1 MPAAA
6 RAAAGLLALWLGA
19 CATPEAPAP
28 ETPAAPPSA
37 AAPPPAPAAL
47 LLPADWSDLPG
58 WRQDRLSEA
67 LPALRQQC
75 AAPRRPA
82 TEPPGAIP
90 PALLGDAA
98 WWQALCRDAARL
110 PPGNQAAARRFVQAR
125 FRPMQLRPQ
134 ETTAQG
140 LLTGYFEPV
149 YAGCTAPGPG
159 CTSPVRGRPPGLL
172 NVDAGRID
180 PRQGG
185 TRIRGCIDRGALSP
199 CPDRAAIE
207 AGRLADAPVLAW
219 MDQVEK
225 FFLQIQGSGRVVLA
239 EGGVLRLGYA
249 AQNFSPY
256 VPIGRVLLEQG
267 QLSRPVS
274 MQSIRAWLLAN
285 PGRVEATL
293 NANPSYVFFRVL
305 DLPEELGPIGSLGV
319 PLTPGRSVAVDPAV
333 VPLGLPVYLATPGP
347 AQGVAPRLAFAQD
360 TGGAIR
366 GVARADLF
374 TGTGPEAGEVAG
386 RLAAPLSLWV
396 LLPNLPHLV
405 AESAVTLPPPTLPP
419 PGSAR

>member
-6 RAAAGLLALWLGA
+6 RAAAGLILLWLGA
-19 CATPEAPAP
+19 CTVPDTPAP
-28 ETPAAPPSA
+28 EA
-37 AAPPPAPAAL
+37 AAPPRSTAPSPPPAAQ

-58 WRQDRLSEA
+58 WRHDRLSEA
-67 LPALRQQC
+67 MPALRQQC
-75 AAPRRPA
+75 AAPRLPP
-82 TEPPGAIP
+82 TEPPSAIS

-98 WWQALCRDAARL
+98 WWQALCREAARL
-110 PPGNQAAARRFVQAR
+110 PPGNQQAARRLVQAR
-125 FRPMQLRPQ
+125 FRPALLRP
-134 ETTAQG
+134 ARPPDAPG

-149 YAGCTAPGPG
+149 HAGCTAPGPG

-185 TRIRGCIDRGALSP
+185 TRLRGCIDRGALSP

-207 AGRLADAPVLAW
+207 AGHLADAPVLAW

-225 FFLQIQGSGRVVLA
+225 FFLQIQGSGRVVLDQ
-239 EGGVLRLGYA
+239 GGVLRLGYA

-267 QLSRPVS
+267 AIARPVS

-285 PGRVEATL
+285 PERVQATL

-319 PLTPGRSVAVDPAV
+319 PLTAGRSVAVDPAV
-333 VPLGLPVYLATPGP
+333 VPLGLPVYLSAP
-347 AQGVAPRLAFAQD
+347 GVAPRLAFAQD

-386 RLAAPLSLWV
+386 RLAAPLALWV
-396 LLPNLPHLV
+396 LLPNLPRLV
-405 AESAVTLPPPTLPP
+405 AESAVTLPLPALPP
-419 PGSAR
+419 SGIAR